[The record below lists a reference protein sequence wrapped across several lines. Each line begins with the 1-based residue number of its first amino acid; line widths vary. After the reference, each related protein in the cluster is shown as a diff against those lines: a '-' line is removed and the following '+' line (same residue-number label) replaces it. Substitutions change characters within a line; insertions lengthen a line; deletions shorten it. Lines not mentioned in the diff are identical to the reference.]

1 MSEGT
6 IGLLVLFA
14 VAVASAMGWH
24 LVLRSFPAATLLAT
38 ITAVLV
44 FQAAAYL
51 QLGYLDPFFMVA
63 VATSSVLCFG
73 VALFVGWVA
82 LIIRRRRKSKAHA
95 L

>member
-14 VAVASAMGWH
+14 VAVISAAAWH
-24 LVLRSFPAATLLAT
+24 WVLRSFPAATLLAT
-38 ITAVLV
+38 VTAVLV
-44 FQAAAYL
+44 FQAAAYAH
-51 QLGYLDPFFMVA
+51 LGYLDPFFMVA
-63 VATSSVLCFG
+63 VATSSVLCLA

-82 LIIRRRRKSKAHA
+82 LIIRRRRESEAHA